1 MRKVLVVAL
10 VLGVA
15 AVMVTGCGTKVK
27 RTETDKVIDL
37 SGRWNDT
44 DSRLVSEE
52 MIKDCMGRPWI
63 NKFNEKQPRQPVMI
77 VGTVTNRSSEHI
89 NTQLFTK
96 DLEKSMINSSFVKV
110 VASKSE
116 REEIRDERGNQQ
128 GGLTAKETVKPIG
141 LETGADFM
149 LQGSVNSIKDEV
161 KGKYAILYQI
171 NLELI
176 DLTNNEKVWIGEKE
190 IKKYVTKSAF
200 SL

>member
-77 VGTVTNRSSEHI
+77 VGTVSNRSSEHI

-96 DLEKSMINSSFVKV
+96 DLEKSMINSNFVKV

-116 REEIRDERGNQQ
+116 REEIRDERGSQQ
-128 GGLTAKETVKPIG
+128 DGFTAKETVKPISR
-141 LETGADFM
+141 ETGADFM

-176 DLTNNEKVWIGEKE
+176 DLTTNEKVWIGEKE